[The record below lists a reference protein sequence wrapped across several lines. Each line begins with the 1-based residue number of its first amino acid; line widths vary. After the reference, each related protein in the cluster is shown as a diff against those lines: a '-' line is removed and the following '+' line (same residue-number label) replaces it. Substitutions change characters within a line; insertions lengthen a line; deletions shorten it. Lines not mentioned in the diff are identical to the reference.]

1 MHENRRLLQAI
12 TISGVLYVV
21 GAFVPQVDG
30 PPVESATA
38 GQIRS
43 FLTENDTALRI
54 LATVGALSIPLVLI
68 FTVAL
73 ARLIRDQLPGSAL
86 ADLVVGGG
94 VLVAIWHWL
103 VIAGTSSTLVQSLDG
118 TALAKVD
125 DATLRGWYGF
135 SNVVHT
141 FADLGMCAMVVVM
154 AATSIAALRSGL
166 FARWLATIGI
176 VFAAGGAVGTVGIT
190 VAWQPLSFA
199 WFVGIFGWWLW
210 ALAVSVTCGLRLRQ
224 GAARSVAATAR

>member
-1 MHENRRLLQAI
+1 MNENRRLLQAI
-12 TISGVLYVV
+12 TVSGLLYAV
-21 GAFVPQVDG
+21 GAFVPQIDG

-38 GQIRS
+38 AQIRR
-43 FLTENDTALRI
+43 FLAENDTALRI
-54 LATVGALSIPLVLI
+54 LATIGALSIPLVLV

-118 TALAKVD
+118 TALTSVD

-135 SNVVHT
+135 SNVIHT
-141 FADLGMCAMVVVM
+141 FADIGMCAMVVVM
-154 AATSIAALRSGL
+154 AATSLAALRSGL
-166 FARWLATIGI
+166 FARWLAMLGL
-176 VFAAGGAVGTVGIT
+176 VFAAGGLIGTIGIT

-210 ALAVSVTCGLRLRQ
+210 ALAVAVTCGLRLRR
-224 GAARSVAATAR
+224 AAAHRVPATAR